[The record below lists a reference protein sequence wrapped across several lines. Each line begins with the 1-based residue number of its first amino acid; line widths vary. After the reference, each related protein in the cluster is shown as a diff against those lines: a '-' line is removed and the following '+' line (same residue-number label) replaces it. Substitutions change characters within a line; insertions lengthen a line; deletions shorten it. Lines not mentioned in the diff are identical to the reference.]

1 MRCDYDGVV
10 PRVALTFDDGPGPQT
25 AEILDIL
32 RDAGVKAT
40 FFVLGVN
47 VEEAPWCDGDAARSR
62 SLVVRAL
69 REGHVVGNHSFT
81 HGKPAAYLSL
91 AEEIARTDRVIRA
104 RRKDAGVPE
113 DGPIPVRLPYG
124 IRLVEQTLDV
134 PTGTLN
140 IVALDT
146 RLPVLASLGRTHVHW
161 TADFSD
167 WTALPTDG
175 PDLAA
180 RMIDHV
186 ERNAELG
193 FDAVLDLHDSGTG
206 SQWGYARPATAT
218 AVRLFLTEALRRG
231 WSTFTVPSTT

>member
-1 MRCDYDGVV
+1 M

-32 RDAGVKAT
+32 RDANVHAT
-40 FFVLGVN
+40 FFVLGRN
-47 VEEAPWCDGDAARSR
+47 VEEAPWCDGDAARAR

-69 REGHVVGNHSFT
+69 REGHVVGNHTYS
-81 HGKPAAYLSL
+81 HPKPASYLSF
-91 AEEIARTDRVIRA
+91 AEEIARGDKIIRA
-104 RRKDAGVPE
+104 RRKDAGLPE

-124 IRLVEQTLDV
+124 LRLVEQTLDV

-140 IVALDT
+140 IVALDS

-161 TADFSD
+161 TSDFSD

-180 RMIDHV
+180 RMLDHV

-206 SQWGYARPATAT
+206 SQWGYARPATAI
-218 AVRLFLTEALRRG
+218 AVKLFLTEALRRG
-231 WSTFTVPSTT
+231 WTTFTVPCAT